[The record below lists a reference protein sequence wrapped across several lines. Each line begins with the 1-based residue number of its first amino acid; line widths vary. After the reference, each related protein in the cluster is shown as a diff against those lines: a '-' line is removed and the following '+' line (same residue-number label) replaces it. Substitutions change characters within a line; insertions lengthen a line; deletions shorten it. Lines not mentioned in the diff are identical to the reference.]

1 MLCIKH
7 SEVILGQIKSSES
20 VHQITQMLLWNI
32 AKVYQLL
39 LIRRNDLRRKWRINS
54 FLILLHLPLHLIL
67 LWQNNL
73 LRLYRFMG
81 LHVVLRVALI
91 CLVIQQSIAL
101 DGGNKFG
108 WDSCSL
114 FPSLSIIILIE
125 IVLEILLN
133 RGPSKL
139 TQRGVLVGW
148 AIFLEIFEIL

>member
-91 CLVIQQSIAL
+91 CLVIQ
-101 DGGNKFG
+101 
-108 WDSCSL
+108 
-114 FPSLSIIILIE
+114 
-125 IVLEILLN
+125 
-133 RGPSKL
+133 
-139 TQRGVLVGW
+139 
-148 AIFLEIFEIL
+148 